1 MGGVILSADLG
12 QAADP
17 TALGL
22 IERTPDADVV
32 RWLERP
38 ALGTPYPAIVDRM
51 ASVAER
57 YDATVVVDATGV
69 GRPVVDLL
77 RPRCPRLVP
86 VLITAGSH
94 AHRDERGFW
103 CVPKSVLISG
113 MQVAMQNQRVR
124 VAPQPLAEVLTREMR
139 TFRMKLGTKGH
150 ASYEAWRE
158 GDHDDLV
165 LMLAMGL
172 WQSGRMPRALPAD
185 PRAALERE
193 ADAMRE
199 AAFARVRERKAR
211 ETRQPWRR
219 GP

>member
-1 MGGVILSADLG
+1 MGGVILAADLG

-22 IERTPDADVV
+22 LERGAEVDVV

-38 ALGTPYPAIVDRM
+38 ALGTPYPAIVDRI
-51 ASVAER
+51 ATVAAR
-57 YDATVVVDATGV
+57 YEATVVVDATGV

-86 VLITAGSH
+86 VLITGGSH

-165 LMLAMGL
+165 LMLALGL
-172 WQSGRMPRALPAD
+172 WQSGRMPRPVPSDARSAD
-185 PRAALERE
+185 TRE
-193 ADAMRE
+193 ADRMRE
-199 AAFARVRERKAR
+199 EAFRRVREAR
-211 ETRQPWRR
+211 DKRRRQPWR
-219 GP
+219 